1 MLKSVPTNPGV
12 YFFSDTKGKILYIGK
27 AKNLKTRVRSYFQKN
42 KYQTPKNQSMIKR
55 IDDIEWIITSNE
67 VEAMFTEANLIKQHQ
82 PNIMLT

>member
-42 KYQTPKNQSMIKR
+42 KYQTPKNQSMI
-55 IDDIEWIITSNE
+55 
-67 VEAMFTEANLIKQHQ
+67 
-82 PNIMLT
+82 